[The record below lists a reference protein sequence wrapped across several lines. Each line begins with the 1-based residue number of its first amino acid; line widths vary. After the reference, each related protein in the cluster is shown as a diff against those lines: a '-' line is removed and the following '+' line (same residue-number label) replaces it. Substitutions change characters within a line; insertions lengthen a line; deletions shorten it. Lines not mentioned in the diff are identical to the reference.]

1 VSDGFLRGESVF
13 FSGQKWLFVSEKV
26 VKLLQVIVY
35 VWFIVETRNA
45 LLKKGAKIHLIR
57 RSRPTR
63 LILPSAWLSTDFPNC
78 RNCRLYSTKP
88 ACQNR
93 RLGFM
98 KIAVAM
104 SGGVD
109 SSAAAALLKEQG
121 HELVGFTMQLWNQRR
136 GISVDENGE
145 PLPSRCCSLDDVYD
159 ARRVAEGLGFPFYVL
174 NLEREFEKSVVEPF
188 VQSYLDGET
197 PIPCVACNSRL
208 KFASLDKM
216 AVSLGCDKVAT
227 GHYAR
232 VEYDEIADR
241 YRLFRGRSHWKD
253 QSYFL
258 WELNQEQLSR
268 SLFPLGEMEK
278 EAVRDIA
285 RVADLYVAEKQESQE
300 ICFVP
305 DGKYS
310 EFIDRY
316 LDHEGR
322 TNEMPASGEI
332 VSTSGEVVGS
342 HSGIHRYTVGQR
354 RGLGIANEKPL
365 YVLQIERAKNQIIVG
380 EADELESLEFTAKGV
395 NWIAFGEPTEPV
407 RAEVKVR
414 YRHDPARATIH
425 PLAGNCARIVFDEP
439 QRAITPGQAT
449 VFYDGDEVVGGGWI
463 VKL

>member
-1 VSDGFLRGESVF
+1 
-13 FSGQKWLFVSEKV
+13 
-26 VKLLQVIVY
+26 
-35 VWFIVETRNA
+35 
-45 LLKKGAKIHLIR
+45 
-57 RSRPTR
+57 
-63 LILPSAWLSTDFPNC
+63 
-78 RNCRLYSTKP
+78 
-88 ACQNR
+88 
-93 RLGFM
+93 M

-109 SSAAAALLKEQG
+109 SSAAAALLKDQG

-136 GISVDENGE
+136 GISVDENGD

-159 ARRVAEGLGFPFYVL
+159 ARRVAESLGFPFYVL
-174 NLEREFEKSVVEPF
+174 NLEKDFERDVVEPF
-188 VQSYLDGET
+188 VQSYLSGET

-232 VEYDEIADR
+232 VVYDEAANR
-241 YRLFRGRSHWKD
+241 YRLFRSTNHWKD

-268 SLFPLGEMEK
+268 SMFPLGEMQK
-278 EAVRDIA
+278 EEARNIA
-285 RVADLYVAEKQESQE
+285 REAKLYTAEKQESQE

-322 TNEMPASGEI
+322 GDEMPACGEI
-332 VSTSGEVVGS
+332 VSTAGERLGT
-342 HSGIHRYTVGQR
+342 HTGIHRYTVGQR
-354 RGLGIANEKPL
+354 RGLGIAHEKPL
-365 YVLQIERAKNQIIVG
+365 YVVQIERAKNQIIVG
-380 EADELESLEFTAKGV
+380 EEDELDAIEFTARGV
-395 NWIAFGEPTEPV
+395 NWIAFDTPAEPV
-407 RAEVKVR
+407 RAQVKIR
-414 YRHDPARATIH
+414 YRHDPAPATIH
-425 PLAGNCARIVFDEP
+425 ALPDAHARIVFDEP

-449 VFYDGDEVVGGGWI
+449 IFYDHATADEVVGGGWI
-463 VKL
+463 IRNKEND